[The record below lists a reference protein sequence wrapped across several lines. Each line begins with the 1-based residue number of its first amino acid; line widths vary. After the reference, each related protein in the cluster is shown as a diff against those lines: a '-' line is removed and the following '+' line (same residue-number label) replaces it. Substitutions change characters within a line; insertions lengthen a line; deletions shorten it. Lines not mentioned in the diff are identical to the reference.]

1 MEDLQRQIRIAML
14 AAFIIIPA
22 GIVGFMLIED
32 MRFIDAVY
40 LTIITL
46 STIGYG
52 DIHPRSDAGYLFTL
66 FLVVF
71 GLGAFVYLAQVSITL
86 FASPELRKRR
96 QRIRTRRAVAR
107 LNQHYILCGMGEIV
121 DRTIEYL
128 RQDTGITRQGKRD
141 KHYLPLDQ
149 RLDRWLGDDDDGHYL
164 WLRRPIRALVHLYT
178 DLFRREESL
187 LDTVVVVTTD
197 AEYAEALRNTGL
209 LVVEGA
215 PTDDEIL
222 LEAGI
227 KRARAIMVMLDSDM
241 ETLLTVLTAHNLNP
255 PLRITATVLDDELSN
270 NLARVGSSSV
280 ITPYGTAG
288 QFLNNA
294 TFRPAVNDFFNGLLF
309 ENAHSYTMIQ
319 LDIHAESPWC
329 GKSIAS
335 LNLREKYEA
344 AAIGIRY
351 EDARFDYVPG
361 DFHILEADELLIVV
375 APSQMRVRLQAA
387 CQGNARGGV
396 EHLALW
402 QPLPHRQPQLISE
415 QQSQDS
421 MQASIDRLSKH
432 FVICGNDRVARSA
445 IAALDP
451 SRPFVIISGEQT
463 FSEELLARG
472 FRIVQGNPTEEATL
486 RRAGVERAQA
496 IMVALESN
504 ADSVLTILNSRRANK
519 RLLITA
525 TANTDDMIY
534 KLRRAGAD
542 RVVSPFHVA
551 ARYTLLTTMYPEIAA
566 FLNYVLYNY
575 YTGLETTEIY
585 MEDESIWIGQA
596 ISALKLRKTYNA
608 GVIGLRK
615 ADRKTFVYAPRPDYI
630 VQKHEVLIIVTPMEH
645 SDTLRDAAYGGSERR
660 PNTLRSEMLQS
671 ARWTPEQIQELL
683 RRNKKD

>member
-1 MEDLQRQIRIAML
+1 MEELQRQIRIAML

-22 GIVGFMLIED
+22 GIIGFMLIEG
-32 MRFIDAVY
+32 MPFIDAAY

-52 DIHPRSDAGYLFTL
+52 DIHATTDAGHIFTV

-86 FASPELRKRR
+86 FASPELRKRN

-107 LNQHYILCGMGEIV
+107 LEQHYILCGVGEIV

-128 RQDTGITRQGKRD
+128 RQDTSISKQTHRD
-141 KHYLPLDQ
+141 RHYLPLDQ
-149 RLDRWLGDDDDGHYL
+149 RLDHWFGDDDEGHYL
-164 WLRRPIRALVHLYT
+164 WLRRPIRALVHFYT
-178 DLFRREESL
+178 DLFRRQGSV
-187 LDTVVVVTTD
+187 LDTVVVITTD
-197 AEYAEALRNTGL
+197 SAYAEALRDTRL

-255 PLRITATVLDDELSN
+255 PLRITATALSDELSA
-270 NLARVGSSSV
+270 NLARVGASTV

-309 ENAHSYTMIQ
+309 ESDTSYSMIQ

-329 GKSIAS
+329 GQSIGS
-335 LNLREKYEA
+335 LNLREKYDA

-351 EDARFDYVPG
+351 EDARFDYAPE
-361 DFHILEADELLIVV
+361 DFHVLQADELLIVV
-375 APSQMRVRLQAA
+375 APSQIRVRLQTAS
-387 CQGNARGGV
+387 QGSERDGA

-402 QPLPHRQPQLISE
+402 QPLPHRQPQLIKE
-415 QQSQDS
+415 QQSPDS
-421 MQASIDRLSKH
+421 IQAAIDRMSKH
-432 FVICGNDRVARSA
+432 FVICGDDRVARSA

-451 SRPFVIISGEQT
+451 DRPFVIISNEET
-463 FSEELLARG
+463 FTEELLARG
-472 FRIVQGNPTEEATL
+472 FRVVEGSPTQETTL
-486 RRAGVERAQA
+486 RRAGVDRAQA
-496 IMVALESN
+496 IMVALESS

-525 TANTDDMIY
+525 TANTDDMID

-542 RVVSPFHVA
+542 RVLSPFHVA
-551 ARYTLLTTMYPEIAA
+551 ARYTLLTTMYPELAA

-585 MEDESIWIGQA
+585 MEDESVWIGQT
-596 ISALKLRKTYNA
+596 I
-608 GVIGLRK
+608 
-615 ADRKTFVYAPRPDYI
+615 
-630 VQKHEVLIIVTPMEH
+630 
-645 SDTLRDAAYGGSERR
+645 
-660 PNTLRSEMLQS
+660 
-671 ARWTPEQIQELL
+671 
-683 RRNKKD
+683 